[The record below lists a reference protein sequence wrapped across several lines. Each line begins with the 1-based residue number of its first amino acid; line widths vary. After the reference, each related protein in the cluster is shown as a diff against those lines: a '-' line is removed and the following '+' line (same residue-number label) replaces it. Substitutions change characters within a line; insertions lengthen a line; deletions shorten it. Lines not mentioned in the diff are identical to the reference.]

1 MLVSAFMKRTILL
14 LTACV
19 NPGEMKYTVLQ
30 DVEERKRQY
39 KSAIDYYLE
48 KTKYQMVFCDNSGA
62 DLTELKN
69 PKYAN
74 RIEFL
79 SFVGNNY
86 DVNYGKGYGE
96 YLIIQYAFAHS
107 SFLQQASSVIK
118 ITGRLIVEE
127 LCQTEK
133 LNRQV
138 FGCLKSF
145 VFVSPSALDMED
157 SRCFIASKDF
167 FSKCFLTASNTIND
181 TKGYFFEHFLYDM
194 VTHLPKSFIVSDFIL
209 PLQIKGVSGSTGRVY
224 CSIKMGFIE
233 KLTTIRNYCQ
243 ANKRYYK
250 AQNRAVYF
258 RMSWVAFVVRIVR
271 ALAIRIGVD
280 AN

>member
-1 MLVSAFMKRTILL
+1 MKRTILL
-14 LTACV
+14 LTACI
-19 NPGEMKYTVLQ
+19 NPGGMKYTVLQ
-30 DVEERKRQY
+30 DAEERKRQY

-69 PKYAN
+69 SKYAN

-79 SFVGNNY
+79 SFVGNDY

-96 YLIIQYAFAHS
+96 YLIVQYAFAHS

-127 LCQTEK
+127 LFQTEK

-167 FSKCFLTASNTIND
+167 FSKYFLTATNNIND
-181 TKGYFFEHFLYDM
+181 SRGYFFEHFLYD
-194 VTHLPKSFIVSDFIL
+194 VVSHLPKSFIVADFIL
-209 PLQIKGVSGSTGRVY
+209 PLQLKGVSGSTGRVY
-224 CSIKMGFIE
+224 CPIKMEIID

-243 ANKRYYK
+243 VNKRYYK
-250 AQNRAVYF
+250 IQSRFVYY
-258 RMSWVAFVVRIVR
+258 RMSWVAFVARIVR
-271 ALAIRIGVD
+271 AFAKRIGID